1 MTRHRPYH
9 PMNPRSGISP
19 AHRTVPGYCYASS
32 DGEDGKR
39 GGILSYLALAPIGA
53 GDVGSRPTAN
63 YSLLTANWSFTFSAK
78 EKDVETGLSYFGS
91 RYYSSDLSIWLS
103 VDPQSD
109 KYASLSPYVYCA
121 DNPVKLVDPNGEE
134 VYIIGDDVEA
144 VLKQLQNQ
152 TSLKLSI
159 SKDGKLDYEGT
170 ANSQIDDLI
179 KNAIDDKNITV
190 NMINSKDKNFGRG
203 IVINN
208 GGGYGGNY
216 YEDGKVCTE
225 QFVCPSNL
233 EWLDNAV
240 GDKVGLTM
248 VHELAESFY
257 GGTIAMSKK
266 EGSPDSRDINS
277 TYPQAHMFANYIAVG
292 DFDHHP
298 LFFRDVP
305 AFMSDK
311 DAKLI
316 GIPYVEIWKRG
327 Q

>member
-1 MTRHRPYH
+1 MPATLTY
-9 PMNPRSGISP
+9 NPP
-19 AHRTVPGYCYASS
+19 PKQKTAKYLRTVTCRYAQYAEFSPRHTPSPSIHYSS
-32 DGEDGKR
+32 FF
-39 GGILSYLALAPIGA
+39 IHHSSLSY
-53 GDVGSRPTAN
+53 
-63 YSLLTANWSFTFSAK
+63 TFSAK
-78 EKDVETGLSYFGS
+78 ERDSETGLSYFGS

-103 VDPQSD
+103 VDPMSD
-109 KYASLSPYVYCA
+109 KYASLSSYTYCA

-190 NMINSKDKNFGRG
+190 NMITSKDKNFGRG

-266 EGSPDSRDINS
+266 EGSPDSRDKNS
-277 TYPQAHMFANYIAVG
+277 TFPQAHMFANYIAVG

-316 GIPYVEIWKRG
+316 GIPHVEIWERG